1 MKILVVC
8 QHYWPEPYPLP
19 DICEELVK
27 RGHTVHLITDVPN
40 YPMGVTYPEYKNHKN
55 RKQEHNGVQITRTFT
70 IARRNNT
77 IFRVLNYYSYAA
89 SSTFK
94 ALLLKEDYDVVFTN
108 QTSPVMM
115 SAAAAAYAKKHHKK
129 VVMYCMDLWPASL
142 AAGGMTP
149 DSAIYKAFGKVS
161 GRIYR
166 KMDRILITSQM
177 FREYLVQQHNV
188 DNDKIGYLPQYA
200 NAVFDDIQQPET
212 SKNTVDLMFAGNIGA
227 AQSLN
232 TIIEAAEKLKDVDNL
247 RWHIVGDG
255 SELENLKAEAK
266 EKGLDQVIF
275 HGRKPVEQMPQCY
288 AMADAMLVTLT
299 ADEFI
304 SLTLPGKVQT
314 YMAAGKPILGAAN
327 GEIPLAIANAQCG
340 FCAKAEDA
348 AGLAQVVKQFLAYE
362 EKTKLGE
369 NARRYYQNHFT
380 RDMFMNTLE
389 EELRN
394 AAATM

>member
-8 QHYWPEPYPLP
+8 QHYWPEPYPLT

-27 RGHTVHLITDVPN
+27 CGHIVHLITDVPN
-40 YPMGVTYPEYKNHKN
+40 YPMGVTYPEYKHHKN
-55 RKQEHNGVQITRTFT
+55 REQEHNGVKITRAFT
-70 IARRNNT
+70 IARRHNT
-77 IFRVLNYYSYAA
+77 VFRVLNYYSYAV

-94 ALLLKEDYDVVFTN
+94 VLLLKEDYDVVFTN

-115 SAAAAAYAKKHHKK
+115 STAAAAYAKKHNKK
-129 VVMYCMDLWPASL
+129 VVMYCMDLWPACL

-149 DSAIYKAFGKVS
+149 ESLIYKLFGRIS

-177 FREYLVQQHNV
+177 FRDYLVQQHNV
-188 DNDKIGYLPQYA
+188 ASEKIGYLPQYA
-200 NAVFDDIQQPET
+200 SAVFDNVQQST
-212 SKNTVDLMFAGNIGA
+212 STKDTVDLMFAGNIGT

-232 TIIEAAEKLKDVDNL
+232 TVIDAAEMLKDLPNL

-255 SELENLKAEAK
+255 SELENLKLLAK
-266 EKGLDQVIF
+266 EKRLDQVVF
-275 HGRKPVEQMPQCY
+275 HGRKPVEEMPKYY

-314 YMAAGKPILGAAN
+314 YMAAGKPIIGAAN
-327 GEIPLAIANAQCG
+327 GEIPVAIESARCG
-340 FCAKAEDA
+340 FCAPAEDS
-348 AGLAQVVKQFLAYE
+348 AGLAQAVRKFVLCAD
-362 EKTKLGE
+362 TKELGE
-369 NARRYYQNHFT
+369 NARKYYLEHYT
-380 RDMFMNTLE
+380 KERFMSQLE
-389 EELRN
+389 HELRSQM
-394 AAATM
+394 TL